1 MKKFILL
8 LFVLFAGR
16 LAAQEFD
23 IAAEIRPRF
32 ELRNGYGSLMPDI
45 ANPAGFISQRT
56 RLNLGF
62 QNDKLKLFTSLQN
75 VNVWGDVGTTSPTA
89 KNGLAFHQAWA
100 ELLMSNKL
108 SFKLGRQEL
117 SYDDERIFGAVG
129 WVQQARSH
137 DALVAKYAASEN
149 HQVHIGLALNA
160 MSETNTDQVYTINQ
174 YHNMQYA
181 WYQGKFNNLQLSL
194 LAMNLGMSY
203 QTDSLQDYAYN
214 QTFGARLVYKKNKFS
229 ADGSAYL
236 QTGDIATVSLMAWY
250 ASANVK
256 YGFSDN
262 FTAGLGFEYLS
273 GTDQNTTKNEIN
285 SFNPWFGTN
294 HKFNGWMDYFYVGN
308 HINSVGLTDIT
319 AFAEYKHKAFTASIR
334 PHIFMAPAVIL
345 SLEDITKTMDPYLGT
360 EIDFTMGYKL
370 NEYVGLQLGY
380 SQMFATESMEAVKS
394 GNADNLNNWAWVMVT
409 INPTLFSSTKPKMN

>member
-8 LFVLFAGR
+8 VFILFAGS

-32 ELRNGYGSLMPDI
+32 ELRNGYGSLMPDNT
-45 ANPAGFISQRT
+45 NPASFISQRT

-75 VNVWGDVGTTSPTA
+75 VNVWGDVGTTSPTS
-89 KNGLAFHQAWA
+89 KNSLAFHQAWA
-100 ELLMSNKL
+100 ELFMTNKL

-137 DALVAKYAASEN
+137 DALVAKYKASEN

-160 MSETNTDQVYTINQ
+160 LNETNIDEDYTINQ

-194 LAMNLGMSY
+194 LAMNLGMPY
-203 QTDSLQDYAYN
+203 QKDSLQDFAYN
-214 QTFGARLVYKKNKFS
+214 HTFGGRLVYNKNKFS
-229 ADGSAYL
+229 VDGSGYI
-236 QTGDIATVSLMAWY
+236 QTGDIANVSLMAWY

-256 YGFSDN
+256 YGVSDK
-262 FTAGLGFEYLS
+262 FTAGVGFEYLS
-273 GTDQNTTKNEIN
+273 GTDQNTSKSEIN

-294 HKFNGWMDYFYVGN
+294 HKFNGHMDYFYVGN
-308 HINSVGLTDIT
+308 HINSVGLTDVY
-319 AFAEYKHKAFTASIR
+319 AFGEYKHKAFSAALR
-334 PHIFMAPAVIL
+334 PHIYMAPGVII
-345 SLEDITKTMDPYLGT
+345 SEEGKTMDPYLGT
-360 EIDFTMGYKL
+360 EIDFSMGYKL
-370 NEYVGLQLGY
+370 NEYIGFNVGY
-380 SQMFATESMEAVKS
+380 SQMFATESMETLKS

-409 INPTLFSSTKPKMN
+409 INPTLFSSSKPIVE

>member
-1 MKKFILL
+1 MKKII
-8 LFVLFAGR
+8 LFVFILFAGK

-32 ELRNGYGSLMPDI
+32 ELRNGYGTLMPDNT
-45 ANPAGFISQRT
+45 NPAGFISQRT

-75 VNVWGDVGTTSPTA
+75 VNVWGDVATTSPTS

-100 ELLMSNKL
+100 EVFMSNKL

-137 DALVAKYAASEN
+137 DALVAKYVASEN
-149 HQVHIGLALNA
+149 QQVHIGLALNA
-160 MSETNTDQVYTINQ
+160 VNETNIDEPYTINQ
-174 YHNMQYA
+174 YHNMQYV
-181 WYQGKFNNLQLSL
+181 WYHGKFNNLGLSL
-194 LAMNLGMSY
+194 LAMNLGMPY
-203 QTDSLQDYAYN
+203 QKDSIQDFAYN
-214 QTFGARLVYKKNKFS
+214 QTFGARLTYSKNKFS
-229 ADGSAYL
+229 ADGSAYV
-236 QTGDIATVSLMAWY
+236 QTGDIASVSLMAWY

-256 YGFSDN
+256 YGISDN
-262 FTAGLGFEYLS
+262 FTAGVGFEYLS
-273 GTDQNTTKNEIN
+273 GTDQNTSKSEIN

-308 HINSVGLTDIT
+308 HINSVGLTDIS
-319 AFAEYKHKAFTASIR
+319 AFIEFKQKALSASIR
-334 PHIFMAPAVIL
+334 PHVFMAPAVII
-345 SLEDITKTMDPYLGT
+345 SPEGKTMDPYLGT

-370 NEYVGLQLGY
+370 NEYVGLNLGY
-380 SQMFATESMEAVKS
+380 SQMFATQSMEAVKS
-394 GNADNLNNWAWVMVT
+394 GNADNLNNWAWMMVT
-409 INPTLFSSTKPKMN
+409 INPTLFSSSKPELE